1 MNLRPLVLF
10 TALSASL
17 AGCIINVNGAGM
29 TSFDYH
35 RQQQLILDAT
45 QLQQLVAETGA
56 GVLIIEGGDGL
67 SEVRIEADI
76 YGYDGAE
83 PELSLVQEGEH
94 AKLIA
99 NFDSFRRVSFTSGSS
114 PYIDLVVKVP
124 ANMKLTLDDGSGN
137 IEIRGVNAEMSITDG
152 SGSITIDGA
161 KALTIDDG
169 SGGIALQNIE
179 GNISLTD
186 GSGSIEIQQVNG
198 DVSVHDGSGSIV
210 INHVA
215 GLVTIDDGS
224 GSIRVDNSKG
234 LHIIES
240 GSGDLSFDN
249 IQGPVTMD

>member
-1 MNLRPLVLF
+1 MGKCSSKGSGGPRL
-10 TALSASL
+10 
-17 AGCIINVNGAGM
+17 IITV
-29 TSFDYH
+29 
-35 RQQQLILDAT
+35 RQQLTLDAT
-45 QLQQLVAETGA
+45 QLQHLVAETGA
-56 GVLIIEGGDGL
+56 GSLTIKGVDGL
-67 SEVRIEADI
+67 SKVHIEAGI

-83 PELSLVQEGEH
+83 PELSLVQEGQH

-99 NFDSFRRVSFTSGSS
+99 NFDSFSRVSLTSGNS
-114 PYIDLVVKVP
+114 PYMELVVKVP
-124 ANMKLTLDDGSGN
+124 ANMKLTLDDGSGS
-137 IEIRGVNAEMSITDG
+137 IEIRGVNAEMIITDG

-161 KALTIDDG
+161 KGLTIDDG

-198 DVSVHDGSGSIV
+198 DVSVLDSSGSIV

-224 GSIRVDNSKG
+224 GSISVDNSKG

-240 GSGDLSFDN
+240 GSGDLNFDN